1 MKMKLFLMLA
11 GGLFLMPLYAGD
23 LGLPAVPVPADNPQS
38 AEKIAL
44 GDRLF
49 NDVRFSATGTVSC
62 ATCHAADKGFTDS
75 PLKTSKGINDLR
87 GTRNAPTVLNAAFN
101 KTQFW
106 DGRSPSLEDQSQHPF
121 LNPVEMGLPNHD
133 PILKIV
139 KSEPEYVAA
148 FEAAFDVTS
157 GQIEMMH
164 VMKAIASFERTKV
177 AGNSPWD
184 RWYFGDEKGA
194 ISAAAERGFTVFLG
208 NGRCVSCHVIE
219 QDQAVFTDH
228 LFHNIGV
235 GMNDIQARISELAG
249 AFLKAKAAGMDV
261 DVAVLTDPDVSHLG
275 RFAVDEQL
283 SSMGGFKTPTL
294 RNIALTPPY
303 MHDGSLATLREVV
316 VHYKN
321 GGVTNE
327 GDPVNDFLDG
337 GMRPLNLTDQDIDD
351 LVAFMEALTSEGLE
365 PQSTASNPV
374 EGSPRIAADK
384 RPTTFVAGVEQ

>member
-1 MKMKLFLMLA
+1 MKMKLFIMLA
-11 GGLFLMPLYAGD
+11 SGLLLTPLYASE
-23 LGLPAVPVPADNPQS
+23 LGLPAVPMPADNPQS
-38 AEKIAL
+38 DQKIAL
-44 GDRLF
+44 GDQLF
-49 NDVRFSATGTVSC
+49 NDVRFSSTGTVSC
-62 ATCHAADKGFTDS
+62 ATCHATDKGFTDS

-121 LNPVEMGLPNHD
+121 INPVEMGLPNHD
-133 PILKIV
+133 PILEIV
-139 KSEPEYVAA
+139 NSDPQYLAA
-148 FEAAFDVTS
+148 FEAVFGVTS
-157 GQIEMMH
+157 GQVTMMH

-184 RWYFGDEKGA
+184 RWYFG
-194 ISAAAERGFTVFLG
+194 AEQDAVNDAVKRGFAVFLG
-208 NGRCVSCHVIE
+208 TGRCISCHVIE
-219 QDQAVFTDH
+219 QDQALFTDH

-235 GMNDIQARISELAG
+235 GMNDIQPRITELAG
-249 AFLKAKAAGMDV
+249 AFLKAKAAGADV
-261 DVAVLTDPDVSHLG
+261 DIVVLTDPDVSHLG
-275 RFAVDEQL
+275 RFVVDEQL

-303 MHDGSLATLREVV
+303 MHDGSVASLRDVV

-327 GDPVNDFLDG
+327 GDMVNDFLSG
-337 GMRPLNLTDQDIDD
+337 GIRPLNLSDQEIDD

-365 PQSTASNPV
+365 PESMDSNQS
-374 EGSPRIAADK
+374 EGEQL
-384 RPTTFVAGVEQ
+384 TTDVGGDE